1 MDKITIG
8 YCKDRKHKEIVDGK
22 NTCTCKSIKEDTDWS
37 SDKQIYESNNLTY
50 TNNILARLAKVE
62 AGFVAHDDRIENH
75 DDRIEKLE
83 KQYENIKKLLEKK
96 ELVATLKTGSS
107 RRR

>member
-62 AGFVAHDDRIENH
+62 AGFVAHDDRIE
-75 DDRIEKLE
+75 KLE